1 MPSDESRFELV
12 SRRAMLKR
20 SLIAGSLLAIP
31 GLACSPSDKEVF
43 AKSTTTAAPGTSTS
57 TTAATS
63 STTAA
68 ARTTTTTRP
77 TSPSTTTAPTTAPAT
92 TKPAATG
99 PLLAASSQLAIAFA
113 FTPAASG
120 GRINNPFIAVWIEDA
135 SGALVRTVSLWYKSS
150 ESKYLN
156 GLRRWYAAERA
167 WIATGGA
174 DTTRT
179 ISGATRVAG
188 SYSVVWDAKNDSGAL
203 VPQGDYFVCIEAAR
217 ERGPYELIRDSLSLG
232 TKALQKKLTDSG
244 ELTGASV
251 SFGG

>member
-20 SLIAGSLLAIP
+20 SLIVGSLVAIP

-43 AKSTTTAAPGTSTS
+43 AKSTAAPGTSTS
-57 TTAATS
+57 TPVATS
-63 STTAA
+63 STTLA
-68 ARTTTTTRP
+68 ARTTTTAATRP
-77 TSPSTTTAPTTAPAT
+77 TSPSTTTAPT
-92 TKPAATG
+92 TG

-113 FTPAASG
+113 FAPAASG
-120 GRINNPFIAVWIEDA
+120 GRINNPFIAVWVEDA

-156 GLRRWYAAERA
+156 ELRRWYAAERA
-167 WIATGGA
+167 SIARGGT

-244 ELTGASV
+244 ELTGASA

>member
-20 SLIAGSLLAIP
+20 SLIAGSLVAIP

-43 AKSTTTAAPGTSTS
+43 AKSTAAPGTSTS
-57 TTAATS
+57 TPVATS
-63 STTAA
+63 STTLA
-68 ARTTTTTRP
+68 ARTTTTAATRP
-77 TSPSTTTAPTTAPAT
+77 TSPSTTTAPT
-92 TKPAATG
+92 TG

-113 FTPAASG
+113 FAPAASG
-120 GRINNPFIAVWIEDA
+120 GRINNPFIAVWVEDA

-156 GLRRWYAAERA
+156 ELRRWYAAERA
-167 WIATGGA
+167 SIARGGT

-244 ELTGASV
+244 ELTGASA

>member
-1 MPSDESRFELV
+1 
-12 SRRAMLKR
+12 
-20 SLIAGSLLAIP
+20 
-31 GLACSPSDKEVF
+31 
-43 AKSTTTAAPGTSTS
+43 
-57 TTAATS
+57 
-63 STTAA
+63 
-68 ARTTTTTRP
+68 
-77 TSPSTTTAPTTAPAT
+77 
-92 TKPAATG
+92 
-99 PLLAASSQLAIAFA
+99 AIAFA
-113 FTPAASG
+113 FAPAASG
-120 GRINNPFIAVWIEDA
+120 GRINNPFIAVWVEDA

-156 GLRRWYAAERA
+156 ELRRWYAAERA
-167 WIATGGA
+167 SIARGGT

-244 ELTGASV
+244 ELTGASA

>member
-20 SLIAGSLLAIP
+20 SLIVGSLVAIP

-43 AKSTTTAAPGTSTS
+43 AKSTVAPGMSTS
-57 TTAATS
+57 TPVATS
-63 STTAA
+63 STTSSTTPA
-68 ARTTTTTRP
+68 ARTTTTAATRP
-77 TSPSTTTAPTTAPAT
+77 TRPSTTTATT
-92 TKPAATG
+92 TG

-113 FTPAASG
+113 FAPAASG
-120 GRINNPFIAVWIEDA
+120 GRIHNPFIAVWIEDA

-167 WIATGGA
+167 SIARGGT
-174 DTTRT
+174 DTTLT

-232 TKALQKKLTDSG
+232 TKALQKKLADSG
-244 ELTGASV
+244 ELIGASA

>member
-1 MPSDESRFELV
+1 VPSDESRFELV

-20 SLIAGSLLAIP
+20 SLIAGSLVAIP

-43 AKSTTTAAPGTSTS
+43 AKSTAPPGTSTS
-57 TTAATS
+57 TPAATS
-63 STTAA
+63 STTPA
-68 ARTTTTTRP
+68 ARTTTTAATRP
-77 TSPSTTTAPTTAPAT
+77 TSPSTTTAPT
-92 TKPAATG
+92 TG

-113 FTPAASG
+113 FAPAASG
-120 GRINNPFIAVWIEDA
+120 GRINNPFIAVWVEDA

-156 GLRRWYAAERA
+156 ELRRWYAAERA
-167 WIATGGA
+167 SIARGGT

-217 ERGPYELIRDSLSLG
+217 EHGPYELIRDSLSLG

-244 ELTGASV
+244 ELTGASA

>member
-20 SLIAGSLLAIP
+20 SLIAGSLVAIP

-43 AKSTTTAAPGTSTS
+43 AKSTAAPGTSTS
-57 TTAATS
+57 TPVATS
-63 STTAA
+63 STTLA
-68 ARTTTTTRP
+68 ARTTTTAATRP
-77 TSPSTTTAPTTAPAT
+77 TSPSTTTATT
-92 TKPAATG
+92 TG

-113 FTPAASG
+113 FAPAASG
-120 GRINNPFIAVWIEDA
+120 GRINNPFIAVWVEDA

-156 GLRRWYAAERA
+156 ELRRWYAAERA
-167 WIATGGA
+167 SIARGGT

-244 ELTGASV
+244 ELTGASA

>member
-20 SLIAGSLLAIP
+20 SLIVGSLVAIP

-43 AKSTTTAAPGTSTS
+43 AKSTVAPGMSTS
-57 TTAATS
+57 TPVATS
-63 STTAA
+63 STTSSTTPA
-68 ARTTTTTRP
+68 ARTTTTAATRP
-77 TSPSTTTAPTTAPAT
+77 TRPSTTTATANV
-92 TKPAATG
+92 

-113 FTPAASG
+113 FAPAASG
-120 GRINNPFIAVWIEDA
+120 GRIHNPFIAVWVENA

-156 GLRRWYAAERA
+156 ELRRWYAAERA
-167 WIATGGA
+167 SIARGGT

-244 ELTGASV
+244 ELTGASA
-251 SFGG
+251 SFSG

>member
-20 SLIAGSLLAIP
+20 SLIAGSLVAIP

-43 AKSTTTAAPGTSTS
+43 AKSTAAPGTSTS
-57 TTAATS
+57 TPAATS
-63 STTAA
+63 STTLA
-68 ARTTTTTRP
+68 ARTTTTAATRP
-77 TSPSTTTAPTTAPAT
+77 TSPSTTTATT
-92 TKPAATG
+92 TG

-113 FTPAASG
+113 FAPAASG
-120 GRINNPFIAVWIEDA
+120 GRINNPFIAVWVEDA

-156 GLRRWYAAERA
+156 ELRRWYAAERA
-167 WIATGGA
+167 SIARGGT

-244 ELTGASV
+244 ELTGASA

>member
-12 SRRAMLKR
+12 SRRAVLKR

-57 TTAATS
+57 TTAAVS

-68 ARTTTTTRP
+68 ARTTA
-77 TSPSTTTAPTTAPAT
+77 APTRSPTAAPTT

-99 PLLAASSQLAIAFA
+99 SLLAASSQLAIAFA

-156 GLRRWYAAERA
+156 RLLRWNAAERA
-167 WIATGGA
+167 WIARGGA

-232 TKALQKKLTDSG
+232 TKALQQKLTDNG

-251 SFGG
+251 SFGV

>member
-20 SLIAGSLLAIP
+20 SLIVGSLVAIP
-31 GLACSPSDKEVF
+31 GLACSPSDKEIF
-43 AKSTTTAAPGTSTS
+43 AKSTAAPGTSTS
-57 TTAATS
+57 TPAATS
-63 STTAA
+63 STTPA
-68 ARTTTTTRP
+68 ARTTSTAATRP
-77 TSPSTTTAPTTAPAT
+77 TSPSTTTATT
-92 TKPAATG
+92 TG

-113 FTPAASG
+113 FAPAASG
-120 GRINNPFIAVWIEDA
+120 GRINNPFIAVWVEDA

-156 GLRRWYAAERA
+156 ELRRWYAAERA
-167 WIATGGA
+167 SIARGGT

-244 ELTGASV
+244 ELTGASA

>member
-20 SLIAGSLLAIP
+20 SLIVGSLVAIP
-31 GLACSPSDKEVF
+31 GLACSPSDKEIF
-43 AKSTTTAAPGTSTS
+43 AKSTAAPGTSTS
-57 TTAATS
+57 TPAATS
-63 STTAA
+63 STTPA
-68 ARTTTTTRP
+68 ARTTSTAATRP
-77 TSPSTTTAPTTAPAT
+77 TSPSTTTAPT
-92 TKPAATG
+92 TG

-113 FTPAASG
+113 FAPAASG
-120 GRINNPFIAVWIEDA
+120 GRINNPFIAVWVEDA

-156 GLRRWYAAERA
+156 ELRRWYAAERA
-167 WIATGGA
+167 SIARGGT

-244 ELTGASV
+244 ELTGASA

>member
-20 SLIAGSLLAIP
+20 SLIVGSLVAIP

-43 AKSTTTAAPGTSTS
+43 AKSTAAPGTSTS
-57 TTAATS
+57 TPAATS
-63 STTAA
+63 STTPA
-68 ARTTTTTRP
+68 ARTTSTAATRP
-77 TSPSTTTAPTTAPAT
+77 TSPSTTTAPT
-92 TKPAATG
+92 TG

-113 FTPAASG
+113 FAPAASG
-120 GRINNPFIAVWIEDA
+120 GRINNPFIAVWVEDA

-156 GLRRWYAAERA
+156 ELRRWYAAERA
-167 WIATGGA
+167 SIARGGT

-244 ELTGASV
+244 ELTGASA